1 MYAFELNL
9 KLTKRA
15 DVTIVMSDK
24 INFRMWNIT
33 MEKESSHDNKEDI
46 SPRTQNSL
54 HPAV

>member
-15 DVTIVMSDK
+15 DATIVMSDK